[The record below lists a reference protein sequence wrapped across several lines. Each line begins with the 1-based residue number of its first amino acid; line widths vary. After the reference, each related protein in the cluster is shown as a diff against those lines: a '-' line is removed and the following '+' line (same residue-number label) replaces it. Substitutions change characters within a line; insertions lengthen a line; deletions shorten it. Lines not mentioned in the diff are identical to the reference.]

1 MLNLNLL
8 DKTILQTKISYHLI
22 IILYR
27 NHYYLSISFSTQIY
41 IKMASESDPQTVE
54 GEKDQLY
61 YITKAKEK
69 LRICLMNA
77 DHSPEFKQT
86 LMEQLQ
92 ELTSQTTPTPA
103 VVPKVSPSSLSA
115 ISAVQQKKVGGA
127 GINKPV
133 AQKSLSFQ
141 STDSAMGE
149 LRYSDTIA
157 HKDEDDDDE
166 VVASMLDHN
175 GGIAAGDVSSMLEK
189 SLLQEQLDAKEHE
202 NHSLKQALAMYRA
215 QIEMQRQHPTPMG
228 GQPYMHYQQQQQYI
242 QYQQQQMM
250 MMAMMNAQHQQS
262 PHQLPA
268 HYQQQEQQMHSP
280 MTAPSAQPQ
289 PPQQGEQEESQTVAA
304 SAAQP
309 QPPLPLT
316 DTSVSQ
322 LQQRHVAPQQQPPP
336 TQPSVAPPLSH
347 QPPPPLSHQQPPPQ
361 YPLAANQV
369 QAAVLPQHMRQLS
382 NSSMQTPPLM
392 PASTNGLPV
401 MQHPPQHPMQNWPR
415 PGAYPMSNPMTPT
428 VMTGGM
434 ETPSDLWWD
443 SFSPQPSFEKG
454 YFAGLAQHV
463 EQVRE
468 ESGEGEAPTLR
479 DPASE
484 DPAVDSTVDG
494 VPQQYV
500 QLGGTTPIQQ
510 QQQLAVGNN
519 GEFAKKMDGT
529 PTTVTSGVSSQSVIV
544 LTPKSPAALEPDDIY
559 VEPIIKLEAGKL
571 EDLTTGEEEEQPRF
585 VHRAKLYRFD
595 KELSQWKER
604 GVGDVKLLFNERTR
618 KARITMRRD
627 QVFRVCCNHAI
638 VPDME
643 LKRMKS
649 EAQNAWSWFTPMDA
663 TEETPRAESFTI
675 KFKNQEI
682 ADKFREA
689 FELCQRLV
697 ADDNV
702 EQEESL
708 PAAAAIPVVV
718 TDEKTS
724 SNAEKPQNPG

>member
-1 MLNLNLL
+1 
-8 DKTILQTKISYHLI
+8 
-22 IILYR
+22 
-27 NHYYLSISFSTQIY
+27 
-41 IKMASESDPQTVE
+41 MASESDPQTVE

-103 VVPKVSPSSLSA
+103 VVTKASPSSLAALSA
-115 ISAVQQKKVGGA
+115 GQQKKTGDGGS
-127 GINKPV
+127 NKPV

-157 HKDEDDDDE
+157 HKDDDDDDE
-166 VVASMLDHN
+166 VVASMLDNN
-175 GGIAAGDVSSMLEK
+175 GVAVGDVSSMLEK

-202 NHSLKQALAMYRA
+202 NQSLKQALAMYRA
-215 QIEMQRQHPTPMG
+215 QIEMQRQHHPAPMG
-228 GQPYMHYQQQQQYI
+228 GQYYMNYQQQQQYHH
-242 QYQQQQMM
+242 YQQQQWSMM
-250 MMAMMNAQHQQS
+250 GMMNAQQQLQ
-262 PHQLPA
+262 HQLPP
-268 HYQQQEQQMHSP
+268 HYQQHQQHMHSP
-280 MTAPSAQPQ
+280 MRAPPVQSQPQ
-289 PPQQGEQEESQTVAA
+289 PQQVGKATAL
-304 SAAQP
+304 SAAQS
-309 QPPLPLT
+309 QPSLPAT
-316 DTSVSQ
+316 GMT
-322 LQQRHVAPQQQPPP
+322 QQQQKPVTPHQQSAP
-336 TQPSVAPPLSH
+336 QPSVAPPLSH
-347 QPPPPLSHQQPPPQ
+347 QPPPPLTHQPPPPQ
-361 YPLAANQV
+361 YPSNNQ
-369 QAAVLPQHMRQLS
+369 ALPQHMRQSS
-382 NSSMQTPPLM
+382 NSSMQTPQTPPLS
-392 PASTNGLPV
+392 ASTNGLPI

-484 DPAVDSTVDG
+484 DPVGDNTGGG
-494 VPQQYV
+494 VPQPYAP
-500 QLGGTTPIQQ
+500 LGGETPIQQ
-510 QQQLAVGNN
+510 QQQLAVVNN
-519 GEFAKKMDGT
+519 GELVKKMDGT
-529 PTTVTSGVSSQSVIV
+529 PTTTPTGGAPSQSVIV

-559 VEPIIKLEAGKL
+559 VEPIVKLEAGKL
-571 EDLTTGEEEEQPRF
+571 ELSTGEEEEQPKF

-649 EAQNAWSWFTPMDA
+649 GAQNAWSWFTPMDA
-663 TEETPRAESFTI
+663 TEETPRAESFSI

-682 ADKFREA
+682 ADKFSEA

-697 ADDNV
+697 SGDDV
-702 EQEESL
+702 SEESSS
-708 PAAAAIPVVV
+708 ATAGISAVVGV
-718 TDEKTS
+718 EKTS
-724 SNAEKPQNPG
+724 LGAQKTQKPG